1 MWCWVA
7 WDEDTHAP
15 PQYLTISTHG
25 RAIACARNSYSV
37 RSAAP
42 PSQAARSV
50 YQQLDTRDCQ
60 PGSRTVLLVRLSYG
74 LAHGHIRSMAEQ
86 TTVHILA
93 IAAHRDDVELTC
105 GGTLIK
111 AAKLSQRTAILDLT
125 QGEMGT
131 RGSAALRKEE
141 ADRAAEIIGVSVR
154 ETLGLPDAG
163 IENTPATREALARV
177 IRRLAPRVVIA
188 PALEGRHPDHRIT
201 AQLVR
206 DACFVAGLA
215 KVAPDTP
222 KHRPHKIV
230 HTLAYRQDFVRP
242 TFVVD
247 ISDEFEQKMQAV
259 RCYASQFDGALQA
272 GEVYPTGEPLYD
284 VVTHYAA
291 TYGSLIRARYG
302 EPFFTTEMMRVDD
315 IGSLEVSTF

>member
-1 MWCWVA
+1 MA
-7 WDEDTHAP
+7 
-15 PQYLTISTHG
+15 TIT
-25 RAIACARNSYSV
+25 
-37 RSAAP
+37 
-42 PSQAARSV
+42 
-50 YQQLDTRDCQ
+50 
-60 PGSRTVLLVRLSYG
+60 
-74 LAHGHIRSMAEQ
+74 
-86 TTVHILA
+86 ILA

-111 AAKLSQRTAILDLT
+111 AAKLGQHTAILDLT

-131 RGSAALRKEE
+131 RGSAALRRAE
-141 ADRAAEIIGVSVR
+141 ADQAAAVLGVSVR

-215 KVAPDTP
+215 RIAPDVP
-222 KHRPHKIV
+222 QHRPHKIV

-247 ISDEFEQKMQAV
+247 ISEEFEQKMRAV
-259 RCYASQFDGALQA
+259 RCYASQFDGATQA

>member
-1 MWCWVA
+1 M
-7 WDEDTHAP
+7 
-15 PQYLTISTHG
+15 
-25 RAIACARNSYSV
+25 
-37 RSAAP
+37 P
-42 PSQAARSV
+42 PS
-50 YQQLDTRDCQ
+50 
-60 PGSRTVLLVRLSYG
+60 P
-74 LAHGHIRSMAEQ
+74 
-86 TTVHILA
+86 VHLLA

-111 AAKLSQRTAILDLT
+111 AAKLGQRTAIIDLT

-131 RGSAALRKEE
+131 RGSAALRTAE
-141 ADRAAEIIGVSVR
+141 ASHAAEVLGCAAR

-163 IENTPATREALARV
+163 IENTPAIRELLARA
-177 IRRLAPRVVIA
+177 IRRFQPRVVIA
-188 PALEGRHPDHRIT
+188 PAMEGRHPDHRIA

-215 KVAPDTP
+215 KVAPEVP
-222 KHRPHKIV
+222 KHRPHKIL
-230 HTLAYRQDFVRP
+230 HCLAYRQDFVRP

-247 ISDEFEQKMQAV
+247 ISEEFEQKLQAV
-259 RCYASQFDGALQA
+259 RCYASQFDGTIQA

-291 TYGSLIRARYG
+291 YYGALIRTRYG

-315 IGSLEVSTF
+315 VGALEVATF